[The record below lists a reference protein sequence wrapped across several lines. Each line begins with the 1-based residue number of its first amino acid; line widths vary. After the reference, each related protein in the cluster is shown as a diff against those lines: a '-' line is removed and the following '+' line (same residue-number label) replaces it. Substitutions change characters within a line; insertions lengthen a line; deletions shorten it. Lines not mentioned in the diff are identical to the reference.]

1 MSSNMRITRICQFCH
16 QEFTAKTT
24 KTKFCSLKCG
34 NRNYKLITRHKTID
48 VSNQETEK
56 IRMQD
61 FEAIKKRDYLS
72 VAECSQFLG
81 ISRRTLYRM
90 MARNDVDTVKLG
102 RRNLVVRKSVEAL
115 FAVNEVTTEKPD
127 PVPQIV
133 DLSQCCTITE
143 AQQRYGISPTALY
156 FLIRKYNISK
166 FVSGKF
172 TYVQKKDLDVYL
184 KSIGDE

>member
-1 MSSNMRITRICQFCH
+1 MRITRICQFCH

-34 NRNYKLITRHKTID
+34 SRNYKLIIRHKTND
-48 VSNQETEK
+48 VSNKEMEK
-56 IRMQD
+56 VRIQD

-72 VAECSQFLG
+72 VAECGQFLG

-90 MARNDVDTVKLG
+90 MERNDVDTVKLG
-102 RRNLVVRKSVEAL
+102 RRRLVVRKSVEAI
-115 FAVNEVTTEKPD
+115 FALNEVTTEKPD
-127 PVPQIV
+127 PAPQFV

-172 TYVQKKDLDVYL
+172 TYVQKKDLDVCL